1 MCGITGAVS
10 RTGVPLRFPD
20 ALPKMR
26 DTLEHRGPDG
36 AESVDFPGASLQI
49 RRLAIIDLA
58 RGNQPF
64 TSADG
69 QVSVVCN
76 GEIYN
81 SEDLRKDPA
90 AQGYPFRS
98 HSDIESILPLYLA
111 YGDACVH
118 MLEGMFGLAIWDAR
132 TRRLLLA
139 RDRSGEKPLFYADLG
154 SELIFASE
162 PKAILAYPA
171 VDRALD
177 PVAATTFF
185 ALGYVLSP
193 RTMRRGIRNLP
204 PGHVLVADASGVRVS
219 PYWRADDFA
228 ARTGASASD
237 RREAAGAVRAALRQA
252 VARELL
258 ADVPV
263 GVFLSGGLDS
273 SILTALAAERFDY
286 GGIFTYTV
294 SFGDP
299 SYDESR
305 PAALV
310 ASRFRV
316 AHRTVA
322 CDPDNLR
329 RALDIM
335 RDRLDEPLGDPAILP
350 TYLLAE
356 AARRDVKVIL
366 SGEGADELFG
376 GYPTYLG
383 HRAAGTFARLP
394 ASVRRAIARAVF
406 AWPPSHRKV
415 TIEFLLKG
423 FVSNALL
430 PPLARHVEWFG
441 ALGAAALDGLLGP
454 AAAPGLA
461 EARAELDAKGAKALA
476 QRDVLDGLLLLDFLT
491 YLPDDLL
498 MKVDRATM
506 LASVEARAPF
516 LDRQVMEL
524 ALSLPGALKVSGLTM
539 KVVLKEAARL
549 LLPGAVLRR
558 RKRGLSVP
566 IASWINGSLREEVDR
581 VLERRRLEAEGWI
594 RPDGVQRLLDEHRR
608 GAANHSR
615 RLWPVIMFQRWLE
628 RSGS

>member
-1 MCGITGAVS
+1 
-10 RTGVPLRFPD
+10 
-20 ALPKMR
+20 
-26 DTLEHRGPDG
+26 
-36 AESVDFPGASLQI
+36 
-49 RRLAIIDLA
+49 
-58 RGNQPF
+58 
-64 TSADG
+64 
-69 QVSVVCN
+69 
-76 GEIYN
+76 
-81 SEDLRKDPA
+81 
-90 AQGYPFRS
+90 
-98 HSDIESILPLYLA
+98 
-111 YGDACVH
+111 
-118 MLEGMFGLAIWDAR
+118 
-132 TRRLLLA
+132 
-139 RDRSGEKPLFYADLG
+139 
-154 SELIFASE
+154 
-162 PKAILAYPA
+162 
-171 VDRALD
+171 
-177 PVAATTFF
+177 
-185 ALGYVLSP
+185 
-193 RTMRRGIRNLP
+193 
-204 PGHVLVADASGVRVS
+204 
-219 PYWRADDFA
+219 
-228 ARTGASASD
+228 
-237 RREAAGAVRAALRQA
+237 
-252 VARELL
+252 
-258 ADVPV
+258 
-263 GVFLSGGLDS
+263 
-273 SILTALAAERFDY
+273 
-286 GGIFTYTV
+286 
-294 SFGDP
+294 
-299 SYDESR
+299 
-305 PAALV
+305 
-310 ASRFRV
+310 V

-476 QRDVLDGLLLLDFLT
+476 QRDVLDGVLLLDFLT

-608 GAANHSR
+608 GAANHAR